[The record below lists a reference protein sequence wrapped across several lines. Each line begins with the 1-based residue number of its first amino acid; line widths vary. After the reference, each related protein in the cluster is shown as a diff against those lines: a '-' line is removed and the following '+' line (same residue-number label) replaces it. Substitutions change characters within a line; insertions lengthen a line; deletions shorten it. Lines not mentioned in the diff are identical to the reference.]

1 MYQVTADH
9 DLPLILTKWC
19 QNITIKLNH
28 ASVAMSGYCIVLYCI
43 VLYFLPSTDRDREGP
58 GQNRIKDNAIIC
70 CATQPLAYQDAPFKN
85 E

>member
-43 VLYFLPSTDRDREGP
+43 FCLVQIETERALAKIESKTMQLYVVQL
-58 GQNRIKDNAIIC
+58 NH
-70 CATQPLAYQDAPFKN
+70 
-85 E
+85 